1 VSARPPELES
11 YSLVLLR
18 RGPNA
23 AELSDKE
30 VDRLQ
35 EAHLAHL
42 QEMRERGAMVAAG
55 PFREQEDERLRG
67 LCLYVAG
74 LDETRALAESDPSVQ
89 AGRMAVDVMRWLTPK
104 GELAF
109 PRLAP

>member
-1 VSARPPELES
+1 MTVPPELEG

-18 RGPNA
+18 RGPKA
-23 AELSDKE
+23 AELSE
-30 VDRLQ
+30 EELDRLQ

-55 PFREQEDERLRG
+55 PFREQEDESFRG
-67 LCLYVAG
+67 LCLYVVG
-74 LDETRALAESDPSVQ
+74 LEETRKLAESDPSVR
-89 AGRMAVDVMRWLTPK
+89 AGRMEIDVMTWLTPK

-109 PRLAP
+109 PRLSA

>member
-1 VSARPPELES
+1 VSARPRELES

-23 AELSDKE
+23 PELPDE
-30 VDRLQ
+30 EADRLQ

-55 PFREQEDERLRG
+55 PFRDQEDETLRG
-67 LCLYVAG
+67 LCLYVVG
-74 LDETRALAESDPSVQ
+74 LEETRALAEADPSVR

-104 GELAF
+104 GELAL
-109 PRLAP
+109 PRFRP